1 MDHDTGS
8 PPRVGTMRHPVTS
21 SRAARACVALLCA
34 TLYVVSPRVAA
45 ATPVVGT
52 LTFSG
57 SMTFGSSFMNF
68 TCALACPANS
78 GDVQVGSAGLQSG
91 SFVPLANATGYD
103 RNLAFLG
110 AQPINTP
117 FVLANFLSF
126 ASAPDIAID
135 LGFIDPGTGTATCT
149 GGLGASCTPRF
160 AALVTPSNP
169 LGLSPY
175 VFTSLPTGTSFMV
188 SLAGTARRISTGETS
203 TFTGLLTTQF
213 AGLTSSQLASTLAA
227 GGTLPTTFSAA
238 LTVTPTVTTPEPAT
252 VALLAPALLALGGLA
267 RRRRSRA

>member
-1 MDHDTGS
+1 
-8 PPRVGTMRHPVTS
+8 MRHPITS

-34 TLYVVSPRVAA
+34 TLHVVSPRVAA

-57 SMTFGSSFMNF
+57 SMTFGPSFMTF
-68 TCALACPANS
+68 TCALVCPANS
-78 GDVQVGSAGLQSG
+78 GDVQAATAGLQSG

-110 AQPINTP
+110 AQPINSP

-135 LGFIDPGTGTATCT
+135 LGFIDPGTGAATCA

-175 VFTSLPTGTSFMV
+175 VLTSTAIGTSFMV
-188 SLAGTARRISTGETS
+188 SFAGTARRISTGETS

-227 GGTLPTTFSAA
+227 GGTPATTFSAA
-238 LTVTPTVTTPEPAT
+238 LTVTPTVVTTPEPAT
-252 VALLAPALLALGGLA
+252 VALLAPALLVLGGLA
-267 RRRRSRA
+267 RRRRQRA